1 MVKLKKKDS
10 PLGTPIQTPTQTPE
24 RPTVG
29 NSFEAL
35 QNESEEDEGKS
46 VDTITADDPQVE
58 IESEQTEELDHTEL
72 VPTQNTSDKEIPPT
86 PVEIKLRPTSI
97 GPIAQILPTDE
108 ERLGT
113 SIPLFA
119 SKLANTVGKLFPEKH
134 PISSDSNPESNKG
147 NLKPP
152 PAASLPQESPAIS
165 PVSPKIIVDR
175 ELAEEIFGDDAKP
188 PARPNPYNPAAR
200 MPPNP
205 NNRFYASL
213 IEQEALEKSSK
224 TLKLNSHPGTTFQ
237 SQNFP
242 KADQQQQTYP
252 SIPNNNIETH
262 TDKDS
267 DSVEKLNQSIAQQ
280 RAQLEKLQKALADLK
295 APPSPRVTQDMELSH
310 IDDDEFLPVGGH
322 DYKKKT
328 KNPPEKPCVANE
340 STGVPVSHP
349 VITGRQSRDP
359 LTELAATRPV
369 YPPLPEPTP
378 RRSFTQRLTWRI
390 DIPKADTPANA
401 LIEGIT
407 EVWSALKEAD
417 DKMIVYP
424 WKVRNF
430 YKFKALSGPSK
441 LQNNTKEFINRYF
454 PDAYFRP
461 QPGPMYLNVFIG
473 TSISQ
478 EELGLRTQHFF
489 GTKTN
494 RTRVAFWKNSIPF
507 EDVVEIGWLFRST
520 PGMSAEHIQKE
531 LLAHTGIHASLR
543 WRLISIELKGKMEKD
558 LESRALHISVRRE
571 DANLAKA
578 KFTKLVFARHRRSHF
593 IGGSPMRMIPLCKD
607 VSPRNKPKCVHYA
620 GRQQNFLKEL
630 ASAEVFDIL
639 QIDIKSVG
647 LLGKTLRDLIL
658 EIPLRDSPNR
668 QAFLS
673 VDRAFN
679 KSTVKLHFYEKDES
693 ECRSRISTLLPY
705 LVFTNPHL
713 EKGIRGCFSADAND
727 RAKGVKWDDKRKEVV
742 TVDDEIFESFEDLD
756 SDEEADNKKPR
767 VQQFMINFEKAAGLV
782 NKKGRIDDIGPT
794 TKVQEVDAASLFS
807 QSTMRSRRADQN
819 SEESDDT
826 PKTINRATPTAQ
838 TEALSSLSEGVS
850 FDLKSRLEMMTT
862 ALLQLTT
869 MIPNTP
875 DNQAALANIRA
886 ILPQS
891 QSAGSS
897 SDAAESGSTG
907 SGSLPV

>member
-1 MVKLKKKDS
+1 
-10 PLGTPIQTPTQTPE
+10 
-24 RPTVG
+24 
-29 NSFEAL
+29 
-35 QNESEEDEGKS
+35 
-46 VDTITADDPQVE
+46 
-58 IESEQTEELDHTEL
+58 
-72 VPTQNTSDKEIPPT
+72 
-86 PVEIKLRPTSI
+86 
-97 GPIAQILPTDE
+97 
-108 ERLGT
+108 
-113 SIPLFA
+113 
-119 SKLANTVGKLFPEKH
+119 VGKLFSEQD
-134 PISSDSNPESNKG
+134 STSDNSNSGLNKG

-152 PAASLPQESPAIS
+152 PVASLPPESPTIPPES
-165 PVSPKIIVDR
+165 PTTITDR
-175 ELAEEIFGDDAKP
+175 ELAVEIFGDDAKP
-188 PARPNPYNPAAR
+188 PARLNSYNPVAR
-200 MPPNP
+200 MLPDSND
-205 NNRFYASL
+205 RFYASL
-213 IEQEALEKSSK
+213 IEEEVLEKASK
-224 TLKLNSHPGTTFQ
+224 TSKTSSHPGTTFK
-237 SQNFP
+237 SREIPN
-242 KADQQQQTYP
+242 AVQQKHKHP
-252 SIPNNNIETH
+252 SIPESNLEMDIDNE
-262 TDKDS
+262 S
-267 DSVEKLNQSIAQQ
+267 DSVQQLNQSIAKQQ
-280 RAQLEKLQKALADLK
+280 AQLEKLQNALAALK
-295 APPSPRVTQDMELSH
+295 APSSPRGTQDMDLSK
-310 IDDDEFLPVGGH
+310 IDDDEFLPVVAHGH
-322 DYKKKT
+322 KKKT
-328 KNPPEKPCVANE
+328 TNPPENTREAHE
-340 STGVPVSHP
+340 SSSALASQLA
-349 VITGRQSRDP
+349 ITIRPSRDP
-359 LTELAATRPV
+359 LTELAAKRPV
-369 YPPLPEPTP
+369 YPSLPVPTP
-378 RRSFTQRLTWRI
+378 RRSFVQRMTWRI

-401 LIEGIT
+401 LVEGIT
-407 EVWSALKEAD
+407 EVWSVLKEAD

-424 WKVRNF
+424 WKSRNF
-430 YKFKALSGPSK
+430 AKFKALSGPSK

-461 QPGPMYLNVFIG
+461 QPGSMYLNVYIG

-520 PGMSAEHIQKE
+520 PGMYAEHIQKE
-531 LLAHTGIHASLR
+531 LLAHTGIHATLR

-578 KFTKLVFARHRRSHF
+578 KLTKLVFARHRRSHF

-607 VSPRNKPKCVHYA
+607 VSPRNKPKCIHYT

-647 LLGKTLRDLIL
+647 LQGKTLRDLIL

-673 VDRAFN
+673 VDWVFN
-679 KSTVKLHFYEKDES
+679 KSTVILYFYEKDES
-693 ECRSRISTLLPY
+693 ECRSRIATLLPY

-742 TVDDEIFESFEDLD
+742 TVDDEIFESFEELD

-767 VQQFMINFEKAAGLV
+767 VQQFMINFEKAAGLA
-782 NKKGRIDDIGPT
+782 NKKGRIENTGPT

-826 PKTINRATPTAQ
+826 PKMINRSTPTAQ
-838 TEALSSLSEGVS
+838 TEAMSSLSEGVP
-850 FDLKSRLEMMTT
+850 FDLKSKLEMMTN

-886 ILPQS
+886 ILPKS

-897 SDAAESGSTG
+897 SDATESGSTG